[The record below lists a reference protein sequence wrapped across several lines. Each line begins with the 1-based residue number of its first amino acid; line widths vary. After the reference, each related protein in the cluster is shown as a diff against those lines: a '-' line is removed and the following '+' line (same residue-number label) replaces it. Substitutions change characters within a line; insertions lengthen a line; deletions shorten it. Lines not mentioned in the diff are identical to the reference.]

1 MNKEDYQ
8 KTIDEA
14 IRNTQ
19 NIYFIVSLM
28 QIGLGFLLAFAWHR
42 AGSISFLGL
51 AGLLFIVYMAIIN
64 ILKIH
69 EGGRIIWKLKNE
81 LSEIQ
86 N

>member
-8 KTIDEA
+8 KTIGA

-42 AGSISFLGL
+42 AGSISFLG
-51 AGLLFIVYMAIIN
+51 
-64 ILKIH
+64 
-69 EGGRIIWKLKNE
+69 
-81 LSEIQ
+81 
-86 N
+86 